1 MTPQGFLRERYDWS
15 RDRCKRFWTK
25 GAKFLSGKG
34 RDTLLHPDVI
44 AETLALAEKDCP
56 QAADTIRV
64 LMWQHTLHA
73 MNTMQVVS
81 GMIEEK
87 EHDK

>member
-1 MTPQGFLRERYDWS
+1 MTPQDYMRDRYDWS

-34 RDTLLHPDVI
+34 RDTLLHPTTI
-44 AETLALAEKDCP
+44 GETIALAERDCP

-73 MNTMQVVS
+73 MNTMQVV
-81 GMIEEK
+81 GDMIESK
-87 EHDK
+87 EPD